1 MPGRKITRRHSAV
14 IRRSTMKPGFESM
27 ARPTAVWAGAIAA
40 AAALVVPG
48 CTYYVPAPT
57 TTVVPGAPASFDR
70 SFSAASGAMRD
81 QGLTITSEDRNSGTI
96 VGKIEGGTLTANVR
110 QQADGSVRVQFDT
123 SGVRDAGLIDRVS
136 RSYDRRMG
144 R

>member
-1 MPGRKITRRHSAV
+1 MRTGR
-14 IRRSTMKPGFESM
+14 M
-27 ARPTAVWAGAIAA
+27 ARDSATRSRLAQLTACALIGSLAA
-40 AAALVVPG
+40 

-81 QGLTITSEDRNSGTI
+81 QGLAISVEDRTGGRI
-96 VGKIEGGTLTANVR
+96 VGKAGDGTVTANVR
-110 QQADGSVRVQFDT
+110 QQADGSVRVQFDA
-123 SGVRDAGLIDRVS
+123 SGVRDSGLIDRIS
-136 RSYDRRMG
+136 RSYDARMG

>member
-1 MPGRKITRRHSAV
+1 MKQRKQRRVHDGAV
-14 IRRSTMKPGFESM
+14 ASRL
-27 ARPTAVWAGAIAA
+27 AA
-40 AAALVVPG
+40 AAAGCVLALSA

-81 QGLTITSEDRNSGTI
+81 QGLSITAEDRNSGTI
-96 VGKIEGGTLTANVR
+96 VGKAGSGTVTANVR

-123 SGVRDAGLIDRVS
+123 SGVSDGGLIGRIS
-136 RSYDRRMG
+136 SSYDRRMG

>member
-1 MPGRKITRRHSAV
+1 
-14 IRRSTMKPGFESM
+14 MKPGFESIG
-27 ARPTAVWAGAIAA
+27 RPAAVMAGAIAA
-40 AAALVVPG
+40 AVALAASG

-81 QGLTITSEDRNSGTI
+81 QGLTISSEDRNSGTI
-96 VGKIEGGTLTANVR
+96 VGRIEGGTLTANVR
-110 QQADGSVRVQFDT
+110 QQADGSVRVQFDA